1 MVVSQGQV
9 IGLLRVV
16 WRLQTYR
23 NILYLLAAFP
33 LGLFY
38 FIVLIT
44 AFSVGVGT
52 AVLGVGLFLLL
63 MMGGFVWAMAT
74 FERRLV
80 GGLLRVA
87 ITPPP
92 RLPLD
97 QLTWWRQIAAYLRRS
112 MTWKSLAYLLIEFPF
127 GIVSFCLTTTL
138 LALSAGLVLYP
149 LFYVA
154 NLPLISVGGRDVLRD
169 AVQAVWQAIPMPLAP
184 IVVGAIFLLA
194 IALGLAVTVGSLY
207 TLNGLAHGWGLFAR
221 LMLGTSQTE
230 MRLAEARASAAR
242 ERTRAERADQ
252 SRRELIVNVS
262 HELRTPIAN
271 IRGHVESL
279 RMPMGERLSEDDKQH
294 YLEIVAREADR
305 LSALV
310 DDLLALARAEAD
322 ELRLDRQ
329 RVAVG
334 AIVEEVYQALAP
346 LAQRDRQVTLVRTV
360 ASDLPCALVDG
371 ARLTQVLLNLA
382 RNAITATPTGGLVFI
397 DLERADAD
405 HLALAVS
412 DTGSGIPAD
421 ELDRIFDRFYRTDA
435 SRTRATGGF
444 GLGLSIVRDL
454 VQAMGGSITAT
465 STVGVGSCF
474 RVLLPVAPSECNQ
487 CRT

>member
-1 MVVSQGQV
+1 MVVSQGQL
-9 IGLLRVV
+9 IGLLRVT

-38 FIVLIT
+38 FIVLVT
-44 AFSVGVGT
+44 VFSVGIGT

-63 MMGGFVWAMAT
+63 LLGGFVWAMAA

-87 ITPPP
+87 ITSPP
-92 RLPLD
+92 RLPLA

-127 GIVSFCLTTTL
+127 GIVSFCVTTTL

-149 LFYVA
+149 LFYLTHA
-154 NLPLISVGGRDVLRD
+154 SLISVGGRDVLRD
-169 AVQAVWQAIPMPLAP
+169 AVQAVWQAVPLPLAP
-184 IVVGAIFLLA
+184 LVVGAIFLAA

-207 TLNGLAHGWGLFAR
+207 TLNGLAHAWGLFAR

-230 MRLAEARASAAR
+230 LRLAEARASAAR

-279 RMPMGERLSEDDKQH
+279 RMPMGERLSEADKQH

-329 RVAVG
+329 PVAV
-334 AIVEEVYQALAP
+334 ASIVEEVYQALAP

-360 ASDLPCALVDG
+360 APDLPCALVDG

-405 HLALAVS
+405 RLALAVS

-454 VQAMGGSITAT
+454 VQAMGGSITVT

-474 RVLLPVAPSECNQ
+474 RVLLPVASSECNQ
-487 CRT
+487 YRT